1 MYNKPIIVF
10 EGIDCSGK
18 SLHAKNAANYL
29 RKKKL
34 PFISIREP
42 GGNINSEK
50 IRKLI
55 LNKNINFDKLT
66 DLFLYFASRN
76 ENINKIIK
84 KNYKKKIIIIDRFVD
99 STMAYQHYGMEI
111 NKLLIKR
118 INNYLIKNMKISFT
132 FLNVVNEK
140 NLKKRLRL
148 RKNLNRYDKFDI
160 EFYKKVQ
167 KGFLKISKKN
177 KKYLIIDSNKD
188 IIDNKN
194 LIINKLKTIIA
205 KKWVR

>member
-18 SLHAKNAANYL
+18 SLHIKSVANYL

-55 LNKNINFDKLT
+55 LNENINFDQLT
-66 DLFLYFASRN
+66 DLFLIFASRN

-160 EFYKKVQ
+160 KFYKKVQ
-167 KGFLKISKKN
+167 KGFLKISKN
-177 KKYLIIDSNKD
+177 KKNYFVLESSLN
-188 IIDNKN
+188 DNSLEREILKIT
-194 LIINKLKTIIA
+194 LRKL
-205 KKWVR
+205 R

>member
-1 MYNKPIIVF
+1 MIFVYIT
-10 EGIDCSGK
+10 
-18 SLHAKNAANYL
+18 KNAVNYL

-111 NKLLIKR
+111 NKLLIKK
-118 INNYLIKNMKISFT
+118 INNYLLKNMKISFT

-160 EFYKKVQ
+160 NFYKKVQ
-167 KGFLKISKKN
+167 KGFLKISKNN

-205 KKWVR
+205 KK